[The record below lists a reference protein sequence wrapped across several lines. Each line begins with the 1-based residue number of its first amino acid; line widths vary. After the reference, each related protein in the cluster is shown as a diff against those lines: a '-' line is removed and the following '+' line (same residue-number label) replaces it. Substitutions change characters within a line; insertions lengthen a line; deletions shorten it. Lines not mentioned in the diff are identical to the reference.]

1 MKKKWTILGIMFLA
15 MVIIIIGCQKRA
27 STKEE
32 VYKDFQNK
40 IYTMKEYTCKA
51 KVKVIG
57 NKSPYEYEYIHTY
70 KKTDNYRLEVIA
82 PEHVK
87 GKTIEYKGDKIF
99 VKNPEIDDL
108 VELPNSGK
116 NNQYLFIGDFIKNYI
131 KNEEVN
137 MKLKNGNLV
146 IETDIPGDI
155 KYFKK
160 QLLYID
166 ADTKSP
172 NKMEILDDEGTP
184 RFIVNYK
191 EFKYKR

>member
-1 MKKKWTILGIMFLA
+1 VKKKWTILGIMFLT
-15 MVIIIIGCQKRA
+15 MVIILIGCQKRA

-87 GKTIEYKGDKIF
+87 GKTIEYKGDKIL

-116 NNQYLFIGDFIKNYI
+116 NNQYLFIGDFIENYL

-146 IETDIPGDI
+146 IDTDIPGDI

-172 NKMEILDDEGTP
+172 TKMEILDNEGTP
-184 RFIVNYK
+184 RFIVDYK
-191 EFKYKR
+191 EFKYK